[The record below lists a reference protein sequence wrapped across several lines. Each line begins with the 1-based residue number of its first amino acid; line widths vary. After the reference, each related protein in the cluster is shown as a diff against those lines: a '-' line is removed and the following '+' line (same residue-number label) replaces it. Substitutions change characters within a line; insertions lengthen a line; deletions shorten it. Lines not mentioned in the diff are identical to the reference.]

1 VDTALQVV
9 AAGFSNGAVYG
20 ISALGIVVV
29 YRVARIVNLA
39 QGEAITI
46 GALASWWLVQE
57 QGWPRAGAAAAAVAG
72 TAVFYGGA
80 AWLTVLRAGRAT
92 RGGTGALPATLPA
105 SLVTLAFA
113 LFAQGLLFAGFGREL
128 YGSPPLVGWGPLRLG
143 GASLPAHTIVVVGV
157 TVVVAGLLTAAVRW
171 TMGGLAMVACAENRS
186 GASVVGVDVARM
198 IVVVFAVAGLL
209 GALAGVLLSPVTV
222 FSYLT
227 GFGFALRGL
236 AAAALVGFRSPG
248 AGLAA
253 GLAVGILE
261 AAVGTYIASGYQESI
276 VAAVLIVTL
285 MVWPRLAPALDS
297 R

>member
-9 AAGFSNGAVYG
+9 IAGVTNGAVYG

-46 GALASWWLVQE
+46 GALGTWWLHQQ
-57 QGWPRAGAAAAAVAG
+57 QGWPRALAAIAAVAG
-72 TAVFYGGA
+72 TAVFYAGMS
-80 AWLTVLRAGRAT
+80 WLTVLRAGRAA
-92 RGGTGALPATLPA
+92 RGGPAALPATLPA
-105 SLVTLAFA
+105 SLITLALA
-113 LFAQGLLFAGFGREL
+113 LFVQGLVFAGFGREL
-128 YGSPPLVGWGPLRLG
+128 HASPPLIGSGPLRLA
-143 GASLPAHTIVVVGV
+143 GAAIPAHTIVVVLV
-157 TVVVAGLLTAAVRW
+157 TIGLAGALSAVVRW
-171 TMGGLAMVACAENRS
+171 TMLGRAMVACAENRS

-198 IVVVFAVAGLL
+198 MVVAFGGAGLL

-227 GFGFALRGL
+227 GFGLALRGL

-253 GLAVGILE
+253 GLAVGVLE
-261 AAVGTYIASGYQESI
+261 AAVSTYIASGYQEPV
-276 VAAVLIVTL
+276 VAAVLIATL
-285 MVWPRLAPALDS
+285 MIWPRLAPSLEPG
-297 R
+297 

>member
-1 VDTALQVV
+1 VDTALQVLV
-9 AAGFSNGAVYG
+9 AGVTNGAVYG

-46 GALASWWLVQE
+46 GALGTWWLDQQ
-57 QGWPRAGAAAAAVAG
+57 QGWPRGLATIAAVAG
-72 TAVFYGGA
+72 TGVGYA
-80 AWLTVLRAGRAT
+80 ALSWLTVLRAGRAA
-92 RGGTGALPATLPA
+92 RGGPAAMPATLPA
-105 SLVTLAFA
+105 SLITLALA
-113 LFAQGLLFAGFGREL
+113 LFVQGLVFFAFGRQL
-128 YGSPPLVGWGPLRLG
+128 YGSPPLVGWSPVRLG
-143 GASLPAHTIVVVGV
+143 DAVLPAHT
-157 TVVVAGLLTAAVRW
+157 VVVALVTAGLAAALAATVRW
-171 TMGGLAMVACAENRS
+171 TMVGRAMVASAENRL
-186 GASVVGVDVARM
+186 GASVVGVDVTRM
-198 IVVVFAVAGLL
+198 IVLAFAVAGTL

-253 GLAVGILE
+253 GIAVGILE
-261 AAVGTYIASGYQESI
+261 AAVSTYVASGYQEPV
-276 VAAVLIVTL
+276 VAAMLIATL
-285 MVWPRLAPALDS
+285 MIWPRLAPSLDP

>member
-1 VDTALQVV
+1 VETALQVV
-9 AAGFSNGAVYG
+9 AAGISNGAVYG

-46 GALASWWLVQE
+46 GALATWWLDQH
-57 QGWPRAGAAAAAVAG
+57 QGWPRAVAATAAVAG
-72 TAVFYGGA
+72 TAAFYGGA
-80 AWLTVLRAGRAT
+80 AWLTVLRAGRAA
-92 RGGTGALPATLPA
+92 RGGTAALPATLPA

-128 YGSPPLVGWGPLRLG
+128 YGSPPLVGWGPFRLA
-143 GASLPAHTIVVVGV
+143 GAALPAHTA
-157 TVVVAGLLTAAVRW
+157 VVAGVTIVVAGVLTATVRW

-198 IVVVFAVAGLL
+198 IVVVFAVAGFL

-253 GLAVGILE
+253 GLGVGVLE